1 MILGMAEAVDEDVA
15 EVAAEIILKTL
26 KRMKTESQRINQRL
40 LATIV
45 KAKGTLQM
53 NVESPKSK
61 DQKKTLKGKLT

>member
-61 DQKKTLKGKLT
+61 DQKKTLKRKLT